1 MINDLM
7 VSILGQPTASTAF
20 LYPILGTVLFI
31 GLIFCFFKLISVI
44 FRL

>member
-1 MINDLM
+1 MINELM
-7 VSILGQPTASTAF
+7 VSVLGPPTASTAF

-31 GLIFCFFKLISVI
+31 GLIFCFFKLIGVI

>member
-7 VSILGQPTASTAF
+7 ISILGQPTASTAF

-31 GLIFCFFKLISVI
+31 GLIFCFFKLIGI
-44 FRL
+44 LFRL

>member
-1 MINDLM
+1 MINQLM
-7 VSILGQPTASTAF
+7 VSVLGPPTASTAF

-31 GLIFCFFKLISVI
+31 GLIFCFFKLIGVI